1 MRKRDE
7 TLREQL
13 LVAAREIVSVSGAEA
28 LNIRDLA
35 ARAGIATGT
44 IYNYFENKDEVLL
57 TLSEEYWKKALSE
70 LKTRLKPGRFSDQL
84 SYICAFL
91 KERIQDT
98 RGNLMKSLGGAR
110 LDGILRMRGMQSMV
124 VGELASLLNADEEI
138 RADLWTDDFTKEQFA
153 RFVFENLLASISSE
167 GCEHSF
173 LVLIVRRVLYGDS
186 AAGKFPE

>member
-13 LVAAREIVSVSGAEA
+13 LAAAREIVSVSGAEA

-57 TLSEEYWKKALSE
+57 TLSEEYWKNALSD
-70 LKTRLKPGRFSDQL
+70 LKAQLKPGRFSDQL
-84 SYICAFL
+84 KYICAFL
-91 KERIQDT
+91 REHVRDT

-110 LDGILRMRGMQSMV
+110 SDGILRMRGMQSMV
-124 VGELASLLNADEEI
+124 VGELVARLNADEEI
-138 RADLWTDDFTKEQFA
+138 RADLWTDDFTRERFA

-173 LVLIVRRVLYGDS
+173 LVMIVGRVLYGD
-186 AAGKFPE
+186 

>member
-13 LVAAREIVSVSGAEA
+13 LAAAREVVSVNGAEA

-57 TLSEEYWKKALSE
+57 TLSEEYWKKAISD
-70 LKTRLKPGRFSDQL
+70 LKAQLKPGRFSDQL
-84 SYICAFL
+84 KLICAFL
-91 KERIQDT
+91 REHVRDT
-98 RGNLMKSLGGAR
+98 RGNLMKNLGGAR
-110 LDGILRMRGMQSMV
+110 SDGISRMRGMQSIV
-124 VGELASLLNADEEI
+124 VSELTTLLAADEQI
-138 RADLWTDDFTKEQFA
+138 RPGLWTDEFSKERFA
-153 RFVFENLLASISSE
+153 GFVFENLLASISSE

-173 LVLIVRRVLYGDS
+173 LVMIVSRVLYG
-186 AAGKFPE
+186 E